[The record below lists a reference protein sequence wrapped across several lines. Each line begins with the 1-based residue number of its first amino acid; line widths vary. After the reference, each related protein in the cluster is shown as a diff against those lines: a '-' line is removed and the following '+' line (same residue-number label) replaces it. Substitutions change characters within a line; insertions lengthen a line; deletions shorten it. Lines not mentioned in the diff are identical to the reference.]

1 MNTVAGPANA
11 LFNGAHMLLKTLTR
25 VISTAAVHDGQSEH
39 GQSEH
44 GQFDHARFDNRQH
57 G

>member
-25 VISTAAVHDGQSEH
+25 VISTAAVHN

-44 GQFDHARFDNRQH
+44 GQFDHSQFDNRQH